1 MHNHLKR
8 KLQAGDTALGC
19 SISLTSLDAVE
30 VASQLSFDWL
40 WFDTEHAPLDIGALQ
55 PLMQANRR
63 ENVTPIIR
71 VEWNDPVQIKKAL
84 DIGAHGLII
93 PWVNNVEQ
101 AESAVQAA
109 KYPPRGLRGFGPRR
123 ASNYGMD
130 TDYVSTANDEIMV
143 ITQIETQEAVKNFED
158 IIAVDGVDAYLI
170 GPNDLAASYGH
181 LGNPGHPEVEEVI
194 ADLVERG
201 KKVGVPAGIVSF
213 TAENAQHRIDQGI
226 QLVNIGSDI
235 LFLKQGAETMLK
247 ALKR

>member
-30 VASQLSFDWL
+30 VASQLGFDWL

-63 ENVTPIIR
+63 EDVTPIIR
-71 VEWNDPVQIKKAL
+71 VEWNDPVRIKKAL
-84 DIGAHGLII
+84 DIGAQSYGHWSGCH
-93 PWVNNVEQ
+93 
-101 AESAVQAA
+101 AVQAA

-130 TDYVSTANDEIMV
+130 TDYVSTANDEVMV

-158 IIAVDGVDAYLI
+158 ILAVEGVDAYLI

-235 LFLKQGAETMLK
+235 LFLKQGAETMLN